1 MAGDLVE
8 MAVVQTVGDQFFM
21 RHAQVRAGVFV
32 GAAKGHGQKGLLLGP
47 LAVHVGGVEKIR
59 NFIIH
64 QDLAVKQIDCRL
76 NGAGPADTFKQIVWH
91 EQYPPIVYRPQ
102 PMILLLYNNL
112 VTESSFSR
120 KGAMPLLHVS
130 RHVSGHISGMGQLIL
145 EGRRYRCALGR
156 GGIAGDKREGDG
168 VTPAGQFP
176 FRGLLYRA
184 DRLARPD
191 TGLAAQVIKPSD
203 GWCDDPTDSAYNLA
217 VTLPHGAGAERLWR
231 DDHLYDLV
239 VIMGHNDNPV
249 VRGLGSAIFMHVA
262 GPAYGPTEGCVALA
276 REDLL
281 AVLRKLD
288 TNSEILIEI

>member
-1 MAGDLVE
+1 
-8 MAVVQTVGDQFFM
+8 
-21 RHAQVRAGVFV
+21 
-32 GAAKGHGQKGLLLGP
+32 
-47 LAVHVGGVEKIR
+47 
-59 NFIIH
+59 
-64 QDLAVKQIDCRL
+64 
-76 NGAGPADTFKQIVWH
+76 
-91 EQYPPIVYRPQ
+91 
-102 PMILLLYNNL
+102 
-112 VTESSFSR
+112 
-120 KGAMPLLHVS
+120 MPLLHVS
-130 RHVSGHISGMGQLIL
+130 RHVTGHISGMGQLIL